1 MFNHCESAP
10 IPIVG
15 EDIVPFTDFL
25 AGLVKKPLAG
35 EPLPAVPKVSRA
47 HSAFSSISPKWQL
60 AKENAEYADFDGSP
74 PPLVDRGVQGRRC
87 ARSWMKEDFQGRLVF
102 PCGNTFL
109 PIHPEGAMS
118 YYISQM
124 NFALFQYLQ
133 HSNQVSTCVS
143 DQQPIQDL
151 LECNKISGTVTSLA
165 EVSHLHITARGR
177 TAFRQLF
184 AEAAAPAPFKCY
196 VHTPNPSV
204 SSLIWLVRSCL
215 LTLIGE

>member
-74 PPLVDRGVQGRRC
+74 PPLVDQVQVGAAQVMDEGGLSGPTCFHMRQNLF
-87 ARSWMKEDFQGRLVF
+87 A
-102 PCGNTFL
+102 
-109 PIHPEGAMS
+109 IHPEGA
-118 YYISQM
+118 YE
-124 NFALFQYLQ
+124 
-133 HSNQVSTCVS
+133 
-143 DQQPIQDL
+143 L
-151 LECNKISGTVTSLA
+151 L
-165 EVSHLHITARGR
+165 HLPDE
-177 TAFRQLF
+177 LCLV
-184 AEAAAPAPFKCY
+184 P
-196 VHTPNPSV
+196 V
-204 SSLIWLVRSCL
+204 SSAFESRFQQCIRPSRPS
-215 LTLIGE
+215 ESA